1 MQAESISKQKESL
14 RKEERRDGSPKAIR
28 VEADGVLAAKKK
40 KKQQLART
48 FDINIEEDVSSASLS
63 DESDAA
69 AGVASE
75 SKKAA
80 VDPKNAE
87 AKKIRVGRV
96 YGNEERIISRRDELK
111 R

>member
-1 MQAESISKQKESL
+1 MQAESISKQKDSL
-14 RKEERRDGSPKAIR
+14 RKEERRDGSPKGIR

-48 FDINIEEDVSSASLS
+48 FEINIEEDVSSASLS
-63 DESDAA
+63 DDSA
-69 AGVASE
+69 ASE
-75 SKKAA
+75 SKKA
-80 VDPKNAE
+80 DPKNVV

-96 YGNEERIISRRDELK
+96 YGNEDRIMSRRDELK